1 MCLQTSVVGSFP
13 RLDDSLDQAI
23 EKVVKLQLNYGIDVI
38 TDGEQ
43 RGSMIS
49 YFEQLEGLEKV
60 GDSLRIVEKVGTI
73 KKDEIDK
80 FYKIADY
87 KKVKEIIKIKNQQ
100 ETKIKVTFTGPITLS
115 QICLLTDQES
125 ANKVYNLD
133 NRSKLYF
140 DFAKALVPLIK
151 RALELG
157 ALVQIDEP
165 LLSTGSIE
173 VNVAKDIL
181 EDFFLRLQTSFVS
194 DERVSLHVCGS
205 IKRVPGLFKMLLEL
219 PVAILSLG
227 FSGDL
232 EAENID
238 LISKKLFESNHKKL
252 GAGFISNTKVENQ
265 QKIKN
270 RYDRIEKK
278 IGKENI
284 RYLHPDC
291 GFALSSIKIVEKIL
305 EKMKIVTKMII

>member
-23 EKVVKLQLNYGIDVI
+23 EKAVNLQLDYEIDVI

-49 YFEQLEGLEKV
+49 YFEQLQGLEKV
-60 GDSLRIVEKVGTI
+60 GDSLRIVEKVRTI
-73 KKDEIDK
+73 NDELDK

-87 KKVKEIIKIKNQQ
+87 KKVKEIIGIKNKQ

-115 QICLLTDQES
+115 LICVLTDQES
-125 ANKVYNLD
+125 AKKVYDLD
-133 NRSKLYF
+133 DRSELYF
-140 DFAKALVPLIK
+140 DFANALLPLIK

-165 LLSTGSIE
+165 LLSTGSID
-173 VNVAKDIL
+173 VNIAKEIL
-181 EDFFLRLQTSFVS
+181 EDFFLKLPASFMS
-194 DERVSLHVCGS
+194 DERVSLHICGS
-205 IKRVPGLFKMLLEL
+205 IKRIPGLFKMILEL
-219 PVAILSLG
+219 PVMILSLG
-227 FSGDL
+227 FSGNL
-232 EAENID
+232 EAENFE
-238 LISKKLFESNHKKL
+238 LISKVLFESHHKKL
-252 GAGFISNTKVENQ
+252 GAGFISNTRVENF

-270 RYDRIEKK
+270 RYYRLEKK

-305 EKMKIVTKMII
+305 EKMKIAKKVII

>member
-23 EKVVKLQLNYGIDVI
+23 EKVVNLQLDNEIDII

-49 YFEQLEGLEKV
+49 YFEQLQGLEKV
-60 GDSLRIVEKVGTI
+60 GDSLRIVEKVRTI
-73 KKDEIDK
+73 NDELDK

-87 KKVKEIIKIKNQQ
+87 KKVQEILGIKNIQ

-115 QICLLTDQES
+115 LICVLTDPES
-125 ANKVYNLD
+125 AKKVYDLD
-133 NRSKLYF
+133 VRSKLYF
-140 DFAKALVPLIK
+140 DFGNAILPLIK

-165 LLSTGSIE
+165 LLSTGSIDI
-173 VNVAKDIL
+173 NIAKNIL
-181 EDFFLRLQTSFVS
+181 EDFFLKLPASFVS

-205 IKRVPGLFKMLLEL
+205 LKRVPGLFNMILEL
-219 PVAILSLG
+219 PVMVLSLG
-227 FSGDL
+227 FSGNL
-232 EAENID
+232 ESENFE
-238 LISKKLFESNHKKL
+238 LISKELFENHHKKL
-252 GAGFISNTKVENQ
+252 GAGFISNTKVENY
-265 QKIKN
+265 QKIKD
-270 RYDRIEKK
+270 RYYRLEKK

-291 GFALSSIKIVEKIL
+291 GFALSSVKIVEKIL
-305 EKMKIVTKMII
+305 KKMKIVKKVII